1 MLLVAMLDV
10 DCNRRCFPL
19 QEIPAAEVNEPQS
32 PKELGQVDK
41 KKEKEDK
48 KRDEKERK
56 DRDKREKADREKA
69 KKEEEKRKK
78 DDDKR
83 RKDMDKSA
91 AEAPP
96 TSKAEPAPAAV
107 THAHGGKTIKTRT
120 LLLDGQYHEV
130 ELEVRYRV
138 TILSAFVS
146 RM

>member
-1 MLLVAMLDV
+1 MND
-10 DCNRRCFPL
+10 
-19 QEIPAAEVNEPQS
+19 QS
-32 PKELGQVDK
+32 PKELAVDK

-48 KRDEKERK
+48 KREEKERK
-56 DRDKREKADREKA
+56 DRDKREKADREKV

-91 AEAPP
+91 APP
-96 TSKAEPAPAAV
+96 SKAEPAPVV

-138 TILSAFVS
+138 AISTFTSCRESFSFSQLCP
-146 RM
+146 